1 MVASAAHSGTL
12 LIIPTSP
19 DKLYFLTSSR
29 NSIYKLLCLLLISI
43 AIFAFGKLKF
53 SEENVTNVK
62 EFVGNT
68 PITLTFKDTK
78 KTNGI
83 VFLAH
88 GFAGSTSFMRSI
100 AVALAEAGYLTIRF
114 DFLGHGRHQLPY
126 SGDITTIEG
135 ATQKFVNQ
143 TNEVI
148 SHYLLEYDQ
157 SFSMIIGHS
166 MASDIIIRSAFLNPN
181 LNSAVAIS
189 AYTDALKAK
198 EPKNVLILN
207 GQWEP
212 QLRAQSLEILKNIG
226 IESPNEGKTYGS
238 LIDNSIRKVDFI
250 KNADHVGVLYSTR
263 TQKELIDWINLLK
276 NDKQVFIGN
285 NIGKWTSILF
295 FSIFFLIIFLIRF
308 LPQKTIRKYRFSYIR
323 FFSIN
328 ILACALPPL
337 ILYYFSFKFVDFPAH
352 NHLINHMILISIVLF
367 FSVPFT
373 QVKVLTKS
381 FNFPLFAF
389 LFILFCILFGS
400 ILDSYV
406 SSFLLTGTRV
416 PLFFFC
422 LISSAPLMV
431 LMQMYYDNYSNG
443 WIAGNIFKLFLI
455 VSLSTSILL
464 DVAQL
469 FIIGYAIILFLAFG
483 LIFGFLANML
493 SRKYNNT
500 LSVGLA
506 NGIALAWTFSTALP
520 LYVN

>member
-1 MVASAAHSGTL
+1 M
-12 LIIPTSP
+12 
-19 DKLYFLTSSR
+19 
-29 NSIYKLLCLLLISI
+29 
-43 AIFAFGKLKF
+43 
-53 SEENVTNVK
+53 TNVK

-148 SHYLLEYDQ
+148 SHYLLEYDHN
-157 SFSMIIGHS
+157 FSMIIGHS

-226 IESPNEGKTYGS
+226 IENPNEGKTYGS
-238 LIDNSIRKVDFI
+238 LIDNTIRKVDFI
-250 KNADHVGVLYSTR
+250 KNADHVGVLYSIR
-263 TQKELIDWINLLK
+263 TQKKLVDWVNLLNK
-276 NDKQVFIGN
+276 DKQAFIGN
-285 NIGKWTSILF
+285 NIGTWTCVLF
-295 FSIFFLIIFLIRF
+295 FSIFFLVICLIKF
-308 LPQKTIRKYRFSYIR
+308 LPLKVSRQYHFSYTR

-328 ILACALPPL
+328 VLACVLPPL
-337 ILYYFSFKFVDFPAH
+337 ILYKFKLNFVEFPAH
-352 NHLINHMILISIVLF
+352 NHLINQMILISIISS
-367 FSVPFT
+367 FSIPQT
-373 QVKVLTKS
+373 QIKELSKT

-400 ILDSYV
+400 ILDNYV

-422 LISSAPLMV
+422 LIGSAPLMV

-464 DVAQL
+464 DIAQL